1 MTFLLDLLSFVLI
14 ESKIN
19 IFSTI
24 KLKTGQKSAKN
35 TYVVLT
41 TRISSTT
48 PRSLQPHDGLRN
60 PRAIEHAQ

>member
-24 KLKTGQKSAKN
+24 KLKLVKNRQKN